1 MCVCV
6 CARLR
11 AVGAAAAAARRLR
24 GPEQGE
30 RASVLWAVEVR
41 GDMSV
46 LQAEGKDHALYQL
59 VNIW

>member
-1 MCVCV
+1 MNICVRVCV

-11 AVGAAAAAARRLR
+11 AVGAAAAARRLR

-46 LQAEGKDHALYQL
+46 LQAEGKDHALYQS
-59 VNIW
+59 